1 MRHTSYVLA
10 ALLGLAVPAAGTAL
24 AFEVNTV
31 GKSNPDV
38 APLYDDTN
46 AMDKQS
52 EKGQAIEPIPGLQFS
67 TSSTGSRRTGGGA
80 DNSWQFLQPMG
91 RLTR

>member
-31 GKSNPDV
+31 GTSNPDV
-38 APLYDDTN
+38 APLYSDTDALKN
-46 AMDKQS
+46 Q
-52 EKGQAIEPIPGLQFS
+52 EEGQEVEPFPGLQFS
-67 TSSTGSRRTGGGA
+67 TSSSKNSRVGGGA

>member
-31 GKSNPDV
+31 GTSDPEV
-38 APLYDDTN
+38 APLYSDTD
-46 AMDKQS
+46 AVTKKQ
-52 EKGQAIEPIPGLQFS
+52 EGREIEPIPGLQFS
-67 TSSTGSRRTGGGA
+67 TSGTKKRVGGGA
-80 DNSWQFLQPMG
+80 DNNWQFLQPMG

>member
-1 MRHTSYVLA
+1 MRHNWYVLA

-31 GKSNPDV
+31 GTSNPEV
-38 APLYDDTN
+38 APLYSDSD
-46 AMDKQS
+46 AAAKEQ
-52 EKGQAIEPIPGLQFS
+52 EGKPIEPIPGLQFS
-67 TSSTGSRRTGGGA
+67 TSATGNRRVGGGA
-80 DNSWQFLQPMG
+80 DNNWQFLQPMG

>member
-31 GKSNPDV
+31 GTSNPEV
-38 APLYDDTN
+38 APLYGDADDV
-46 AMDKQS
+46 MKKEQ
-52 EKGQAIEPIPGLQFS
+52 GQEIEPIPGLQFS
-67 TSSTGSRRTGGGA
+67 TSGKKRVGGGA
-80 DNSWQFLQPMG
+80 DNNWQFLQPMG